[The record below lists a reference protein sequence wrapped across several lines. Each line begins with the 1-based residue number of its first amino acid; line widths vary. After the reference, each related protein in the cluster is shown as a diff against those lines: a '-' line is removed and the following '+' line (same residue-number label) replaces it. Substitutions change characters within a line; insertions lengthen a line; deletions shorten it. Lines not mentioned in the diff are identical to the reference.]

1 MRNRSWCLAA
11 LALGL
16 ATTSLHAQ
24 VPVHKHYQ
32 HTDSFDT
39 ASPSGARAPRL
50 QKVGKHVFP
59 VTTKSEQA
67 QLFMNQGLNLAY
79 GFNHAE
85 AMRAFAEAARLDP
98 NLAMAHWGQ
107 ALVLGPNINAPMAP
121 EEEPKALAHLKQ
133 AQALKSKA
141 SQRERDYIDALA
153 ARYTGK
159 ADDRAA
165 ADQAFA
171 GTMKALH
178 QKYPGDE
185 DAATIYA
192 EALMD
197 LSPWN
202 YWNRAG
208 VPYERT
214 ALIVA
219 ALESALKQE
228 ADHTGA
234 LHLWIHLWEASNTP
248 ERAEAAADRLLPL
261 APAAGHL
268 VHMPGHL
275 FQRVGRYTDA
285 VKANQLAV
293 VADEDYISQCRAQG
307 LYPMAYYPHNI
318 HFLWFAA
325 TAEGR
330 SAVALENARKLAAR
344 IDDAMLKEV
353 PILAAFRVVPYF
365 ALTRF
370 AQWDEMLK
378 EPEP

>member
-11 LALGL
+11 LVLGL
-16 ATTSLHAQ
+16 ATTPLHAQ

-85 AMRAFAEAARLDP
+85 AIRAFAEAARLDP
-98 NLAMAHWGQ
+98 NLAMAHWGM
-107 ALVLGPNINAPMAP
+107 ALALGPNINAPMAP

-159 ADDRAA
+159 TEDRAA

-171 GTMKALH
+171 GAMKALH
-178 QKYPGDE
+178 QKYPDDE

-202 YWNRAG
+202 YWNRDG
-208 VPYERT
+208 R
-214 ALIVA
+214 AL
-219 ALESALKQE
+219 
-228 ADHTGA
+228 
-234 LHLWIHLWEASNTP
+234 
-248 ERAEAAADRLLPL
+248 
-261 APAAGHL
+261 
-268 VHMPGHL
+268 
-275 FQRVGRYTDA
+275 
-285 VKANQLAV
+285 
-293 VADEDYISQCRAQG
+293 
-307 LYPMAYYPHNI
+307 
-318 HFLWFAA
+318 
-325 TAEGR
+325 
-330 SAVALENARKLAAR
+330 
-344 IDDAMLKEV
+344 
-353 PILAAFRVVPYF
+353 
-365 ALTRF
+365 
-370 AQWDEMLK
+370 
-378 EPEP
+378 